1 MVPRPNPDPRGKEG
15 DKLVVENTLFLMTQ
29 GAYAHM
35 DHETVVVE
43 HDGAVVIRVPLH
55 HLGGIVAFGNVLLSP
70 FLIHRFALEGKSI
83 GWLSEHGAFRAQVTG
98 PTSGNVLLRVAQQ
111 DALRSRS
118 ELLAKQIVGGKLHNQ
133 RSTLMRAAREVVGE
147 EAKGNLERAARM
159 ISLLAKALSKTNK
172 LNSIR
177 GIEGM
182 AARIYFRH
190 LPLLIRKNPEIWRL
204 KGRTRRPPRDPVN
217 ALLSFGYALLRVECQ
232 SAVEVAGL
240 DPQVGF
246 LHALRPG
253 RPALALDLMEEFR
266 SHVVDRLV
274 LSLVNRGQIAPRD
287 FEVQTGG
294 AVLLTEKGRKA
305 FLAAYQ
311 KRKLETIR
319 HPVIQQSVP
328 YGVLPLVQA
337 RIMARVLR
345 EEGKVY
351 QPFVFR

>member
-1 MVPRPNPDPRGKEG
+1 MI
-15 DKLVVENTLFLMTQ
+15 VENTLFLMTQ

-43 HDGAVVIRVPLH
+43 HDGAIVIRVPLH

-70 FLIHRFALEGKSI
+70 FLIHRFASEGKSI
-83 GWLSEHGAFRAQVTG
+83 GWLSEYGAFRAQVTG

-111 DALRSRS
+111 DALRQSPVT
-118 ELLAKQIVGGKLHNQ
+118 LAKRIVWGKLHNQ
-133 RSTLMRAAREVVGE
+133 RLTLMRAAREVSE
-147 EAKGNLERAARM
+147 DEAKEKLERAART
-159 ISLLAKALSKTNK
+159 ISLLVNALPKTGN
-172 LNSIR
+172 LNSVR
-177 GIEGM
+177 GLEGM

-190 LPLLIRKNPEIWRL
+190 LPLLIRKNPEVWGL
-204 KGRTRRPPRDPVN
+204 KGRTRRPPRDPIN
-217 ALLSFGYALLRVECQ
+217 ALLSFGYALLRIECQ

-274 LSLVNRGQIAPRD
+274 LSLINRGQIVPRD
-287 FEVQTGG
+287 FEAQTGG

-319 HPVIQQSVP
+319 HPVIEQIIP
-328 YGVLPLVQA
+328 FGVLPLVQA
-337 RIMARVLR
+337 RIMARVIR
-345 EEGKVY
+345 GEGDVY
-351 QPFVFR
+351 QPFLFR

>member
-1 MVPRPNPDPRGKEG
+1 MAVI
-15 DKLVVENTLFLMTQ
+15 VENTLFLMTQ
-29 GAYAHM
+29 GVYAHM

-43 HDGAVVIRVPLH
+43 HDGAIVIRVPLH

-111 DALRSRS
+111 DALRSRP
-118 ELLAKQIVGGKLHNQ
+118 ENLAKCIVGGKLHNQ
-133 RSTLMRAAREVVGE
+133 RSTLMRAAREAVGE
-147 EAKGNLERAARM
+147 ETKAKLDRATSV
-159 ISLLAKALSKTNK
+159 ISLLINALSTMDK
-172 LNSIR
+172 LHSIR
-177 GIEGM
+177 GLEGM

-190 LPLLIRKNPEIWRL
+190 LPLLIRKNPDMWGL
-204 KGRTRRPPRDPVN
+204 KGRTRRPPRDPIN
-217 ALLSFGYALLRVECQ
+217 ALLSFGYALLRIDCQ

-274 LSLVNRGQIAPRD
+274 LSLINRGQIVPKD

-319 HPVIQQSVP
+319 HPVIQQTIP
-328 YGVLPLVQA
+328 FGVLPLVQA
-337 RIMARVLR
+337 RIMARVIR
-345 EEGKVY
+345 GEGNGY
-351 QPFVFR
+351 QPFLFR